1 MKLISFEIMDF
12 RSISNAKCDVSPSVT
27 VLAGKNESG
36 KTNILEA
43 LEITT
48 NNTKYTE
55 FDKPKKNR
63 NAKPEIRMTFRLE
76 IDEMNKIKNSP
87 GNLELSS
94 TSKKLKEFQ
103 ELCANEF
110 TLVRFL
116 DGNTFRIEGPFYED
130 CITIFEG
137 IFNQILSTY
146 FERIKDMDI
155 INSEINLAEKFK
167 FKQLENKKIEINETS
182 IKEKR
187 DIIKQFSSTNPEF
200 DFSALDEKLVDL
212 KRILEAKKNLQKD
225 IRAITPRFIYYSSFD
240 DKIPYEVSLE
250 KIRNKNSFRSEL
262 RIVHDLFKLAKLD
275 IEVFDT
281 EDDLTRSTEVRKA
294 SKVYSK
300 DFGKYWKQD
309 PIEITIEDKKDHICI
324 WVNDVGF
331 EEDILRPE
339 QRSKGLQWYLSFFI
353 RLKSEGF
360 ENSIILIDEPGANL
374 HAKAQQDVLDL
385 LEEIAIN
392 NQVIFATHSPYLI
405 DADKLLNIRLI
416 ERNVDTKETNI
427 ISSFNKGSDL
437 ETLTPIITAI
447 GLDISRTLSF
457 SKELNI
463 LLEGVSDYYYLT
475 TVLKYLMKN
484 KDYKFSSAFS
494 FIPSIGH
501 TKIPFLISILMGWG
515 CEFCVLLDR
524 KGTNKTHKMLLDEGI
539 HEEKMI
545 FVGKEEND
553 SIENM
558 FSQKDRERNN
568 IEIYNE
574 KDWEKWKKVKKEKS
588 LVSKQFA
595 NNSLSDNFSL
605 TEITQNNFI
614 RVFDKIKSLK

>member
-12 RSISNAKCDVSPSVT
+12 RSINNAKCDVSPSVT

-48 NNTKYTE
+48 NYNKYTE

-76 IDEMNKIKNSP
+76 IEEINKIKNSP
-87 GNLELSS
+87 GNLEFNN
-94 TSKKLKEFQ
+94 TNKKIKEFNKH
-103 ELCANEF
+103 CANEF

-116 DGNTFRIEGPFYED
+116 DGNSFRIEGPFYND
-130 CITIFEG
+130 CLVIFEEV
-137 IFNQILSTY
+137 FNQILSFY
-146 FERIKDMDI
+146 FETLSLIEIKNGD
-155 INSEINLAEKFK
+155 INLAEKLK
-167 FKQLENKKIEINETS
+167 FKQLENNKIEINETS
-182 IKEKR
+182 IKEKK
-187 DIIKQFSSTNPEF
+187 DIINQFSLTNPDF
-200 DFSALDEKLVDL
+200 DLSDLDKKLIDL
-212 KRILEAKKNLQKD
+212 NRILEAKKNLQRD
-225 IRAITPRFIYYSSFD
+225 IREITPRFIYYSSFD

-250 KIRNKNSFRSEL
+250 KIRNKSTFRSES
-262 RIVHDLFKLAKLD
+262 RIVYDLFKLANLD

-281 EDDLTRSTEVRKA
+281 EDDLLRSTEVIKA

-300 DFGKYWKQD
+300 DFGKNWKQD

-324 WVNDVGF
+324 WVSDVGF
-331 EEDILRPE
+331 EEEILRPE

-360 ENSIILIDEPGANL
+360 ANSIILIDEPGANL

-392 NQVIFATHSPYLI
+392 NQVIFSTHSPYLI

-416 ERNVDTKETNI
+416 ERDADTKETNI

-447 GLDISRTLSF
+447 GLDISRTLTF
-457 SKELNI
+457 SQEMNI
-463 LLEGVSDYYYLT
+463 LLEGASDYYYLT
-475 TVLKYLMKN
+475 TVLEYLIKN
-484 KDYKFSSAFS
+484 KNYKFPPTFS

-501 TKIPFLISILMGWG
+501 TKIPYLVSILMGWG

-524 KGTNKTHKMLLDEGI
+524 KGTNKTYKMLLDEGI
-539 HEEKMI
+539 VEEKII

-558 FSQKDRERNN
+558 LSTKDRERNN

-574 KDWEKWKKVKKEKS
+574 KDWKKWKVVKKEKS
-588 LVSKQFA
+588 LISKQFA
-595 NNSLSDNFSL
+595 NNSQSEGFIL

-614 RVFDKIKSLK
+614 RLFDKIKSLQ